1 MKELLILL
9 RAIQLYSQNAHHL
22 VKGMTFQQDHD
33 FFGSVYE
40 DITDEY
46 DSVAERIIGIFG
58 EEHLQLQPI
67 LTAVCSKLVNAPSTP
82 VENNKVFYEYQL
94 QMEESLCK
102 LIEQIINTG
111 VYPGTEQLIGEIA
124 NKSEARKYK
133 IKQRLK

>member
-9 RAIQLYSQNAHHL
+9 RAMQLYSQNAHHL

-33 FFGSVYE
+33 FFGSVY
-40 DITDEY
+40 DAIAVDY
-46 DSVAERIIGIFG
+46 DSVVERIIGLFG

-67 LTAVCSKLVNAPSTP
+67 LAAVVTKLSGAPSTP

-102 LIEQIINTG
+102 LCEQIIKAG

-124 NKSEARKYK
+124 NQSEMRKYK